1 MSSRKRRHVR
11 EEHSNHE
18 AWVIPYA
25 DLLTLLLALFVVLY
39 AISSVNDGKYRVLSN
54 ALFAEFR
61 GAPRAM
67 EPIQVGD
74 GEPGDAED
82 SAAARDA
89 SMINGHPPSMIA
101 PISNHPKTKV
111 RDGQPQPTLA
121 EEPTDAQRTLMN
133 IADDVTRAMS
143 DLIRANVVTV
153 RRHANFIEVELR
165 TDILY
170 PSASATLSP
179 DAVGVIQRLSLPLQ
193 HFPNPIRVEGHTDD
207 RPINKPGFPSNWELS
222 SARAATVVHLLA
234 SSGVDPARL
243 SVMGR
248 AEYSPIQPN
257 TTPEG
262 RNANRRVTL
271 VILSTDGS
279 VPSSSETGTGT
290 GSPASPN
297 SPAQATPAQPGTI
310 PSGTPATTV
319 AAPGTTA
326 ALTPSR
332 GTFPAP

>member
-1 MSSRKRRHVR
+1 MSSRRRRHVR

-39 AISSVNDGKYRVLSN
+39 AISSLNEGKYRVLSN

-61 GAPRAM
+61 GAPRSM
-67 EPIQVGD
+67 QPVQVGD
-74 GEPGDAED
+74 GQPGDAED
-82 SAAARDA
+82 QSAARDA
-89 SMINGHPPSMIA
+89 SMIDGHPPSMLA
-101 PISNHPKTKV
+101 PISNHPRTRV
-111 RDGQPQPTLA
+111 QDGQPQPTLA
-121 EEPTDAQRTLMN
+121 QEPTDAQRALMS

-143 DLIRANVVTV
+143 DLIKANVVTV
-153 RRHANFIEVELR
+153 RRHANFVEVELR

-170 PSASATLSP
+170 PSGSATLSP
-179 DAVGVIQRLSLPLQ
+179 DAVGVIQRLALPLQ
-193 HFPNPIRVEGHTDD
+193 RFRNPIRVEGHTDD
-207 RPINKPGFPSNWELS
+207 RPISRAGFPSNWELS

-234 SSGVDPARL
+234 SSGVDPARM

-262 RNANRRVTL
+262 RNANRRVTI

-279 VPSSSETGTGT
+279 VPTSSETGN
-290 GSPASPN
+290 GSPAP
-297 SPAQATPAQPGTI
+297 PAETTPAAPGAAA
-310 PSGTPATTV
+310 PV
-319 AAPGTTA
+319 AAPATTA
-326 ALTPSR
+326 ALTPVR
-332 GTFPAP
+332 GTVPAP